1 MRALSLT
8 EEAGK
13 QNRGDRRNR
22 KKEELM
28 CEMGVIMTAE
38 ALGNN
43 VLAKLMF
50 MCSLTQVKT
59 HRPGMRKL
67 TGREAGYLW
76 PLSDNITRSLH

>member
-43 VLAKLMF
+43 VFGQTDVHVL
-50 MCSLTQVKT
+50 
-59 HRPGMRKL
+59 PD
-67 TGREAGYLW
+67 TG
-76 PLSDNITRSLH
+76 